1 MFDLQSVK
9 RTTWAAISQF
19 EGLTTDGRH
28 VHVRYRWGELSVHLG
43 KVGEPATNVMGGELV
58 YDGNYG
64 DRHDFDIDWDE
75 IECLTGIRSVNA
87 AYDPCNKRDYI
98 VRLAKAVDAPIIA
111 ILNRHVR
118 TQAMPYLPS
127 LHTTNEDTRYF
138 SDKVLRNCRVTVAE
152 SAGEIIA
159 FCATRV
165 GWIDHLYVDPE
176 FQSKG
181 VGTILMRLALHEQTD
196 VRLHVFQRNVKAITF
211 YTKCGFREVER
222 SDGAGNEERE
232 PDVLMQW
239 KAR

>member
-28 VHVRYRWGELSVHLG
+28 VHVRYRWGELSVRLG

-87 AYDPCNKRDYI
+87 THDPCNKRDYI
-98 VRLAKAVDAPIIA
+98 VRPARAVDAPIIA

-118 TQAMPYLPS
+118 TKAMPYLPS
-127 LHTTNEDTRYF
+127 LHTTDEDLRYF
-138 SDKVLRNCRVTVAE
+138 TDNVLCDCCVTVAE

-176 FQSKG
+176 FQGKG
-181 VGTILMRLALHEQTD
+181 IGTILMRLALHDQTD
-196 VRLHVFQRNVKAITF
+196 VRLLVFQRNTKAITF
-211 YTKCGFREVER
+211 YTKCWFREIER
-222 SDGAGNEERE
+222 SDGGGNEERE

>member
-1 MFDLQSVK
+1 MFDL
-9 RTTWAAISQF
+9 
-19 EGLTTDGRH
+19 
-28 VHVRYRWGELSVHLG
+28 
-43 KVGEPATNVMGGELV
+43 
-58 YDGNYG
+58 
-64 DRHDFDIDWDE
+64 
-75 IECLTGIRSVNA
+75 RSVNA

-98 VRLAKAVDAPIIA
+98 VRPAKAVDAPIIA

-127 LHTTNEDTRYF
+127 LHTVDEDVSYF
-138 SDKVLRNCRVTVAE
+138 TDNVFRDCRVTAAE
-152 SAGEIIA
+152 SAGQIIA
-159 FCATRV
+159 FCAARV

-176 FQSKG
+176 FQG
-181 VGTILMRLALHEQTD
+181 EGIGTILMRLALHDQAD
-196 VRLHVFQRNVKAITF
+196 VRLLVFQRNTKAITF